1 MYVLGSLQ
9 VRFHFNGE
17 FIQAGKKLHYCGGS
31 EAMSS
36 IDRDKV
42 SLPEFLG
49 HLKDHCNV
57 EDGTLMHWLVPRKE
71 LTNGL

>member
-1 MYVLGSLQ
+1 MDVLGSLQ